1 MTQRARAGRT
11 TTRGPVDFVDF
22 KEMADASVMKPP
34 MNRLAPLTD
43 PALAPTV
50 EVFERP
56 RAERPTTQTI
66 STIAEWLLGPARQ
79 IADGVPAFD
88 EFAWRL
94 LATGLPVM
102 RVSLHVAVV
111 HPQFFGTN
119 IVWWRST
126 GQTTQTMITHELVDL
141 MRGEDTP
148 VKRVVLFGET
158 IRRRLEVP
166 DDALEFPIC
175 LELKTKGA
183 TDFLAMPITSAHG
196 TYYHMISYACDRPD
210 GFTDGDLADLTW
222 ISRLLPL
229 VIDMH
234 SHRQIARN
242 LLAAYLG
249 ATTGPR
255 VLAGQIR
262 RGMGEALTAVLWSS
276 DLRGFTERS
285 DRLPGERMIAIL
297 NALFDAQA
305 NAIHQHGGEIL
316 KFIGDGLLAIFPI
329 AEPGQSADAAHRA
342 LAAAREAQAAVER
355 LREHASLAGEASLR
369 IVVALHTGTVLYG
382 NIGAAN
388 RLDFTVIG
396 PAVNLVS
403 RVEAIAKALDQP
415 IVLTDDFIRAYGE
428 RMRSLGRHQLRG
440 LALAHELFAPV

>member
-1 MTQRARAGRT
+1 
-11 TTRGPVDFVDF
+11 
-22 KEMADASVMKPP
+22 MADASAMKPP
-34 MNRLAPLTD
+34 KSRSPWVD
-43 PALAPTV
+43 PTLAPTV

-56 RAERPTTQTI
+56 HDERPTAQTMA
-66 STIAEWLLGPARQ
+66 TIAEWLLGPARQ
-79 IADGVPAFD
+79 IPEGMPAFD

-94 LATGLPVM
+94 LATDLPVM
-102 RVSLHVAVV
+102 RVSLHVPVV

-119 IVWWRST
+119 LAWRRST
-126 GQTTQTMITHELVDL
+126 GQTTRTMITHELVEL

-148 VKRVVLFGET
+148 AKRVILYGET
-158 IRRRLEVP
+158 LRRQLEVA
-166 DDALEFPIC
+166 DDELNFAMLR
-175 LELKTKGA
+175 ELKAEGA
-183 TDFLAMPITSAHG
+183 SGFLGLPITSAHG
-196 TYYHMISYACDRPD
+196 TYNYMISYATDRLG
-210 GFTDGDLADLTW
+210 GFTDADVAGLTQ

-234 SHRQIARN
+234 SHRNIARN
-242 LLAAYLG
+242 LLTFYLG

-305 NAIHQHGGEIL
+305 NAINQHGGEIL
-316 KFIGDGLLAIFPI
+316 KFIGDGLLAIFPMTD
-329 AEPGQSADAAHRA
+329 PGQSVDAAHRA
-342 LAAAREAQAAVER
+342 LEAAHEAQAAVER
-355 LREHASLAGEASLR
+355 LREHAALAGEASLR
-369 IVVALHTGTVLYG
+369 IVVALHAGTVLYG

-415 IVLTDDFIRAYGE
+415 IVVTDDFVRAYGE

-440 LALAHELFAPV
+440 LAIPHELFAPV

>member
-1 MTQRARAGRT
+1 
-11 TTRGPVDFVDF
+11 
-22 KEMADASVMKPP
+22 
-34 MNRLAPLTD
+34 MNRSPLQID

-56 RAERPTTQTI
+56 PGDRPAPQTI

-79 IADGVPAFD
+79 IAHGIEAFD

-94 LATGLPVM
+94 LATGLPIM
-102 RVSLHVAVV
+102 RVALHAAVV

-119 IVWWRST
+119 VVWRRGT
-126 GQTTQTMITHELVDL
+126 GQTRQTMITHELVDL

-158 IRRRLEVP
+158 VRRRLEVP
-166 DDALEFPIC
+166 DDELDFPI
-175 LELKTKGA
+175 LSELKAEGG
-183 TDFLAMPITSAHG
+183 TDYLALPITSAHG
-196 TYYHMISYACDRPD
+196 VYHYMIGYAADRPGGLSD
-210 GFTDGDLADLTW
+210 GEVADLTW
-222 ISRLLPL
+222 ISLRLPL

-234 SHRQIARN
+234 SHRRIANN
-242 LLAAYLG
+242 LLVAYLG

-262 RGMGEALTAVLWSS
+262 RGIGEALTVVLWSS

-297 NALFDAQA
+297 DALFDAQA
-305 NAIHQHGGEIL
+305 NAIHRHGGEIL
-316 KFIGDGLLAIFPI
+316 KFIGDGVLAIFPI
-329 AEPGQSADAAHRA
+329 ADPGQSADAARRA
-342 LAAAREAQAAVER
+342 LAAAHEAQSAVDG
-355 LREHASLAGEASLR
+355 LRDHALLAGEAALR
-369 IVVALHTGTVLYG
+369 IVVALHAGSVLYG

-403 RVEAIAKALDQP
+403 RVETIAKALDQP
-415 IVLTDDFIRAYGE
+415 IVVTDDFVGAYGE
-428 RMRSLGRHQLRG
+428 PMRSLGRHQLRG
-440 LALAHELFAPV
+440 LAMAHELFAPPEGRPDAALRTGDHAGD

>member
-1 MTQRARAGRT
+1 
-11 TTRGPVDFVDF
+11 
-22 KEMADASVMKPP
+22 MADASAMKPP
-34 MNRLAPLTD
+34 MNRLPPGID

-50 EVFERP
+50 QVFERP
-56 RAERPTTQTI
+56 NDERPTAQTMAM
-66 STIAEWLLGPARQ
+66 IAEWLLGPARQ
-79 IADGVPAFD
+79 IPDGVPAFD

-94 LATGLPVM
+94 FATGLPLM
-102 RVSLHVAVV
+102 RVSLHVPVV

-119 IVWWRST
+119 VVWRRST
-126 GQTTQTMITHELVDL
+126 GQTTQSMITHELVEL
-141 MRGEDTP
+141 MQGEDTP
-148 VKRVVLFGET
+148 VKRVILFGET
-158 IRRRLEVP
+158 LRRRLEVP
-166 DDALEFPIC
+166 DDELNFPI
-175 LELKTKGA
+175 LRELKAEGA
-183 TDFLAMPITSAHG
+183 TGFLALPITSAHG
-196 TYYHMISYACDRPD
+196 TYNYMISYATDRPG
-210 GFTDGDLADLTW
+210 GFTDGNVADLTH

-234 SHRQIARN
+234 SHRSIARN
-242 LLAAYLG
+242 LLAFYLG

-262 RGMGEALTAVLWSS
+262 RGMGEVLTAVLWSS

-305 NAIHQHGGEIL
+305 NAINQHGGEIL

-329 AEPGQSADAAHRA
+329 ADPGQSTDAARRA
-342 LAAAREAQAAVER
+342 LEAAQEAQAAVGR
-355 LREHASLAGEASLR
+355 LGEHASLAGEPSLR
-369 IVVALHTGTVLYG
+369 IVVALHAGSVLYG

-403 RVEAIAKALDQP
+403 RVEAVAKALDQP
-415 IVLTDDFIRAYGE
+415 IIVTDDFIRAYGE
-428 RMRSLGRHQLRG
+428 PMRSLGRHQLRG
-440 LALAHELFAPV
+440 LALPHELFAPV

>member
-1 MTQRARAGRT
+1 
-11 TTRGPVDFVDF
+11 
-22 KEMADASVMKPP
+22 MKPP
-34 MNRLAPLTD
+34 KSRSPWVD
-43 PALAPTV
+43 PTLAPTV

-56 RAERPTTQTI
+56 HDERPTAQTMA
-66 STIAEWLLGPARQ
+66 TIAEWLLGPARQ
-79 IADGVPAFD
+79 IPEGMPAFD

-94 LATGLPVM
+94 LATDLPVM
-102 RVSLHVAVV
+102 RVSLHVPVV

-119 IVWWRST
+119 LAWRRST
-126 GQTTQTMITHELVDL
+126 GQTTRTMITHELVEL

-148 VKRVVLFGET
+148 AKRVILYGET
-158 IRRRLEVP
+158 LRRQLEVA
-166 DDALEFPIC
+166 DDELNFAMLR
-175 LELKTKGA
+175 ELKAEGA
-183 TDFLAMPITSAHG
+183 SGFLGLPITSAHG
-196 TYYHMISYACDRPD
+196 TYNYMISYATDRPG
-210 GFTDGDLADLTW
+210 GFTDADVAGLTQ

-234 SHRQIARN
+234 SHRNIARN
-242 LLAAYLG
+242 LLTFYLG

-305 NAIHQHGGEIL
+305 NAINQHGGEM
-316 KFIGDGLLAIFPI
+316 
-329 AEPGQSADAAHRA
+329 
-342 LAAAREAQAAVER
+342 
-355 LREHASLAGEASLR
+355 
-369 IVVALHTGTVLYG
+369 VALHAGTVLYG

-415 IVLTDDFIRAYGE
+415 IVVTDDFVRAYGE

-440 LALAHELFAPV
+440 LAIPHELFAPVGRHPFNAAKTLATSAARSVAARSRSLRARTPARTSGRPTTGCFLF